1 MLATTSGETLKI
13 ISKNECEIEIEDFFK
28 ELKDNISL
36 LKDSPVIDEDKMI
49 SKSISHSLFK
59 YHSYDKKVEAVK
71 NIVFSAAMDCE
82 NYIGG
87 SADTFLLILEKTLGL
102 HKGERAKFV
111 QSQLKESMK
120 NIANKKRLSKSDIS
134 KIIKSYHP
142 VTQEIVKVALDMCS
156 PKTIL
161 KLEKS
166 NFFKDRI
173 IEKRNLFFNIAPIP
187 GFCGKEWIREEVNIL
202 MIDGIIESVS
212 QIHHFLSKAFESKE
226 PFLLISRA
234 YKPEVIKTIAEN
246 NMRGNTDIM
255 VMDLGSS
262 MENHHFLRDISRI
275 FDIEYASPEFGDV
288 ISVFVRRGLKKL
300 EKVAVN
306 NQGIEFFIKDNKN
319 LDTLRNEVFE
329 LAFKNLGGEA
339 SELIEKRLNSLSSD
353 RLIISI
359 GKDSMAKNPVII
371 EELDIFIRR
380 FKSFLRDGVVFTKIK
395 EIDKIKKVYNS
406 IEISFVYNKIQSVIK
421 SIESI
426 NCIIVRR

>member
-1 MLATTSGETLKI
+1 
-13 ISKNECEIEIEDFFK
+13 
-28 ELKDNISL
+28 
-36 LKDSPVIDEDKMI
+36 
-49 SKSISHSLFK
+49 
-59 YHSYDKKVEAVK
+59 
-71 NIVFSAAMDCE
+71 
-82 NYIGG
+82 
-87 SADTFLLILEKTLGL
+87 
-102 HKGERAKFV
+102 
-111 QSQLKESMK
+111 
-120 NIANKKRLSKSDIS
+120 
-134 KIIKSYHP
+134 
-142 VTQEIVKVALDMCS
+142 
-156 PKTIL
+156 
-161 KLEKS
+161 
-166 NFFKDRI
+166 
-173 IEKRNLFFNIAPIP
+173 
-187 GFCGKEWIREEVNIL
+187 